1 MKFNTLYIAGVF
13 VIAGAT
19 SNLFGTSVMTQES
32 NSDKF
37 FDQVN
42 ALCGQAF
49 SGGVDH
55 DISNVSR
62 YSDQKLILH
71 IRDCSDSQIKI
82 PLHVGDN
89 SSRILIFTKNAG
101 SIKLQHDHRHQ
112 DGTSDDLTLYG
123 GYNTASGVANAQSFS
138 ESTESTEIFKAFAK
152 DRSRPSV
159 WSLTLNPEEITYQL
173 VRPGMVIAFKFDLSK
188 PVAHPPIAWDL
199 STTSHN

>member
-62 YSDQKLILH
+62 YSD
-71 IRDCSDSQIKI
+71 
-82 PLHVGDN
+82 
-89 SSRILIFTKNAG
+89 
-101 SIKLQHDHRHQ
+101 
-112 DGTSDDLTLYG
+112 
-123 GYNTASGVANAQSFS
+123 
-138 ESTESTEIFKAFAK
+138 
-152 DRSRPSV
+152 
-159 WSLTLNPEEITYQL
+159 
-173 VRPGMVIAFKFDLSK
+173 
-188 PVAHPPIAWDL
+188 
-199 STTSHN
+199 